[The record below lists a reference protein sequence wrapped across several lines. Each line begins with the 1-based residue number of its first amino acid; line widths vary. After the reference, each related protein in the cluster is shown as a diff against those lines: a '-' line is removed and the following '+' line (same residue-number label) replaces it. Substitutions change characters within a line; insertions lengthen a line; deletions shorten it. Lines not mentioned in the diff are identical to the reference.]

1 MAKAKGGLGKGFGA
15 LLGESLMAA
24 EEESGGVSTLPM
36 TLVEP
41 NREQPRKRF
50 SPETMQEL
58 TRSIEMH
65 GVVTPIT
72 VRKTENG
79 YYQIIAGERRW
90 RAARSAGLTEIPA
103 LVIEADDKT
112 VMELALI
119 ENLQREDLNPIEE
132 AQGYHSLMEEYGL
145 TQEQVAERVGR
156 SRPAVANALRL
167 LSLPDEAQELLAD
180 GTLSAG
186 HARAVLAIKDEALRT
201 HDVLEKMA
209 GMSVRQAEK
218 YARTQTPV
226 RTRSARGVSARL
238 HRGTRRTTGTHPRT
252 PRPHRT
258 GQVIGYGITRVL
270 RRRRPRTIGR
280 RSGNTVRINR
290 RQTHGRKKQ
299 RPAAV
304 RRKTAGI

>member
-167 LSLPDEAQELLAD
+167 LPLPDEAQGLLAD

-218 YARTQTPV
+218 YAKSLQKEPEPQSEPDQPAEFQPDYT
-226 RTRSARGVSARL
+226 AALAERL
-238 HRGTRRTTGTHPRT
+238 EHT
-252 PRPHRT
+252 
-258 GQVIGYGITRVL
+258 L
-270 RRRRPRTIGR
+270 GR
-280 RSGNTVRINR
+280 RVRIEQGKSSGTVSLAFYGDDDLER
-290 RQTHGRKKQ
+290 LV
-299 RPAAV
+299 AALETLSV
-304 RRKTAGI
+304 

>member
-201 HDVLEKMA
+201 HDVLEKKA

-218 YARTQTPV
+218 YAKSLQKEPEPQSEPDQPAEFQPDYT
-226 RTRSARGVSARL
+226 AALAERL
-238 HRGTRRTTGTHPRT
+238 EHT
-252 PRPHRT
+252 
-258 GQVIGYGITRVL
+258 L
-270 RRRRPRTIGR
+270 GR
-280 RSGNTVRINR
+280 RVRIEQGKSSGTVSLAFYGDDDLER
-290 RQTHGRKKQ
+290 LV
-299 RPAAV
+299 AALETLSV
-304 RRKTAGI
+304 